1 MSDERPTFVERDGR
15 YQVSGPLTFD
25 TVLDLLSMSADWGA
39 RRDPLVVDLAG
50 VGRADSAGLALL
62 IEWLRAARAAGRPLT
77 FVHVPRKLQTLIEVS
92 DLAGVIPQAA

>member
-1 MSDERPTFVERDGR
+1 MSDERPTFVEHGGR

-25 TVLDLLSMSADWGA
+25 TVLELVPMSADWSVQRG
-39 RRDPLVVDLAG
+39 PLVVDLAN

-62 IEWLRAARAAGRPLT
+62 VEWLRAAHAAGRPLT
-77 FVHVPRKLQTLIEVS
+77 FAHVPRKLQTLIEVS